1 MYNVYAGGDY
11 MVIDLLRLKN
21 NIDETIELDS
31 NIEFSNELLE
41 SSELL
46 AMESCHVKGFLS
58 KDTLDEISISLNIDG
73 IMVLPCAITLKP
85 VKYPFNTSIE
95 GNLQAILAEMGE
107 ITKKVENSIDILPI
121 IWENVLME
129 IPLKVVSEDVDT
141 SNLKGEGWKLVTEDA
156 DDINPELAKLKDLL

>member
-1 MYNVYAGGDY
+1 

-21 NIDETIELDS
+21 NIDDIIEIDS
-31 NIEFSNELLE
+31 DIVFSNELLE

-46 AMESCHVKGFLS
+46 AMESCHVKGYLN
-58 KDTLDEISISLNIDG
+58 KDALDEISISLNING
-73 IMVLPCAITLKP
+73 VMVLPCAITLKP

-95 GNLQAILAEMGE
+95 GNLQEILDEMGE
-107 ITKKVENSIDILPI
+107 NVKKVENSIDILPI

-129 IPLKVVSEDVDT
+129 IPLRVVSEDAEP
-141 SNLKGEGWKLVTEDA
+141 SNLKGDGWKLVTEDA